1 MPTDLSR
8 LTLHTLDGSED
19 RAVYTAAR
27 EFCLEMIRDTYAIDY
42 NPVWHADLDSLVK
55 PADDNWYSAAN
66 RGAFCVVHDAQ
77 NRLIAT
83 GGLHGFSLKPATANR
98 LGHRYPNHAE
108 VCQLVRVYLR
118 PQLRGQG
125 LGTRIV
131 ALLEQ
136 RATQLGYITS
146 YLHADAEANATLNF
160 WQRCHYREFGRFSY
174 PANGRTDTSV
184 DFDKTLCKPET
195 TRQQDVPKPAGA
207 TPENMGQCSSTT
219 AKTPAS
225 H

>member
-1 MPTDLSR
+1 MPTDLAS
-8 LTLHTLDGSED
+8 LTLKTLDGSED

-27 EFCLEMIRDTYAIDY
+27 QFCLEMIRDTYAIDY

-55 PADDNWYSAAN
+55 PAEENWYSGTN
-66 RGAFCVVHDAQ
+66 RGAFCVVYDGQ

-83 GGLHGFSLKPATANR
+83 GGLHAFSLKPGTAKR
-98 LGHRYPNHAE
+98 LGHRYQNHAE

-136 RATQLGYITS
+136 RAAQLDYATS
-146 YLHADAEANATLNF
+146 YLHADALADATLRF
-160 WQRCHYREFGRFSY
+160 WQRCNYREFGRFSY

-184 DFDKTLCKPET
+184 DFEKQLL
-195 TRQQDVPKPAGA
+195 PA
-207 TPENMGQCSSTT
+207 
-219 AKTPAS
+219 
-225 H
+225 